1 MLRSWLPLL
10 YPGRPGDHLSGDHG
24 PVILTACFSTESSSP
39 ARMCASSTVVNSGCL
54 CRLCRQNSAISM
66 PSSTPA
72 TRTAC
77 VRASISVISARHLP
91 AQILA
96 AMLHALRVGLLK
108 GVPGVNQARVR
119 IVQQPGSV
127 RPCFP
132 RCLLRA
138 PIDVLFARQ
147 APGDPPVSAA
157 AEYGIQAVWL
167 ADDGAPHQVSSL
179 AGCSTVP
186 AITRCCSSHS
196 GLYSSVMRQIRASAS
211 MVGL

>member
-96 AMLHALRVGLLK
+96 AMLHALRVGLLER
-108 GVPGVNQARVR
+108 VPGVDQARVH

-132 RCLLRA
+132 RCLLYA
-138 PIDVLFARQ
+138 PLDVLVSGEV
-147 APGDPPVSAA
+147 PGDPLVNPC
-157 AEYGIQAVWL
+157 AEHGIQAVRL
-167 ADDGAPHQVSSL
+167 ADN
-179 AGCSTVP
+179 ST
-186 AITRCCSSHS
+186 AH
-196 GLYSSVMRQIRASAS
+196 
-211 MVGL
+211 